1 MQAILNEKRKLEEEF
16 RSSKISNSSPDEL
29 KQLQE
34 KVITFGPKPEAF
46 YSVKSRF
53 TVTLDSR

>member
-16 RSSKISNSSPDEL
+16 RSSKISNSSLDEL

-46 YSVKSRF
+46 YSVNSRF

>member
-34 KVITFGPKPEAF
+34 KVITFGPKPDSF
-46 YSVKSRF
+46 YSVESRF
-53 TVTLDSR
+53 TVPLE